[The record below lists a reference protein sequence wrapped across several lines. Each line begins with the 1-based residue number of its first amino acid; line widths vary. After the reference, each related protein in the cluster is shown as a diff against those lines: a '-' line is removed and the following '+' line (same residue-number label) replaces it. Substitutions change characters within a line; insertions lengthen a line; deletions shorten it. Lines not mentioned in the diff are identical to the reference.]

1 MNVYAHAIR
10 IEHTLVCTQTVFSY
24 YYYYY
29 YFYHD
34 SFLFTLY
41 LI

>member
-29 YFYHD
+29 FYHD

>member
-1 MNVYAHAIR
+1 MNVYAHAII
-10 IEHTLVCTQTVFSY
+10 IEHTLMCTQTVFSY
-24 YYYYY
+24 YYYY
-29 YFYHD
+29 FYRD

>member
-1 MNVYAHAIR
+1 MNVCAHAIR
-10 IEHTLVCTQTVFSY
+10 IERTLICTQTVFSY
-24 YYYYY
+24 YHYYYY
-29 YFYHD
+29 YHD

>member
-10 IEHTLVCTQTVFSY
+10 IERTLICTQTVFS
-24 YYYYY
+24 YYYY

>member
-10 IEHTLVCTQTVFSY
+10 IERTLIRTQTVFS
-24 YYYYY
+24 YYYY

>member
-10 IEHTLVCTQTVFSY
+10 IEHTLMCTQTVFSY
-24 YYYYY
+24 YYYY
-29 YFYHD
+29 FYRD